1 MESEILACSVPNAS
15 EVKLLSDTKEIMWEM
30 EPHTKVKHEILQN
43 YLEAWFPILSSASN
57 RIIYLDGFA
66 GPGIYKGGEHG
77 SPVIALKTA
86 LGHKLRPLFKE
97 ILFIFIEKDKER
109 AAKLKGVLL
118 DQFPKLPPNIKYE
131 VIGSEF
137 APTLAST
144 LESLEKEGAQLAP
157 TFAFLDPFGFSGLPM
172 MLIARMM
179 NYDKC
184 EVLITFME
192 GFVNRFTDEKRE
204 PVLNELY
211 ACEDWKRIREIRDPK
226 ERETF
231 LLELYEKQ
239 LKNVAGAEHVASFGI
254 IGRHNQPIYYLVFG
268 TKHWKGLQVMKEA
281 MFRVDKRGTYKFSDF
296 TDVNQTFLIDYGSED
311 HWVPAAAEA
320 VYTKFR
326 GRTVSKNEILKFVVT
341 ETRYL
346 YRKSILEHLEKHDPP
361 RIVNVTPPRKRR
373 YSYPDGCSIT
383 FS

>member
-1 MESEILACSVPNAS
+1 MLP
-15 EVKLLSDTKEIMWEM
+15 DTKKTTWEM
-30 EPHTKVKHEILQN
+30 EPHTKVKHEILQT
-43 YLEAWFPILSSASN
+43 YLEAWFPILSSVSD

-66 GPGIYKGGEHG
+66 GPGIYVGGGDG
-77 SPVIALKTA
+77 SPVIALQTA
-86 LGHKLRPLFKE
+86 IGHKLRPLFKE
-97 ILFIFIEKDKER
+97 IFFIFIEKDKQR
-109 AAKLKGVLL
+109 AAKLKEVLL
-118 DQFPKLPPNIKYE
+118 DKFPKMPPNIKYA

-172 MLIARMM
+172 KLIARMM

-204 PVLNELY
+204 SVLNELY
-211 ACEDWKRIREIRDPK
+211 ACQDWKRIREMKDPT

-239 LKNVAGAEHVASFGI
+239 LRNVAGARCVASFGI
-254 IGRHNQPIYYLVFG
+254 IGHHNQPIYYLVFG

-281 MFRVDKRGTYKFSDF
+281 MFRVDRRGTYQFSDF
-296 TDVNQTFLIDYGSED
+296 TDVNQTFLINYGSED
-311 HWVPAAAEA
+311 HWVPAAADA
-320 VYTKFR
+320 VYVKFR
-326 GRTVSKNEILKFVVT
+326 GRTISENEILKFVVT
-341 ETRYL
+341 ETRYV
-346 YRKSILEHLEKHDPP
+346 YRKSILKYLEKHDPP
-361 RIVNVTPPRKRR
+361 KIINVAPLRRRR
-373 YSYPDGCSIT
+373 YSYPNGCSIT
-383 FS
+383 FSK